1 MSKSEVHAR
10 IAEIGIIPCIRV
22 STPED
27 ADYIT
32 KEIADAGIPIVE
44 ITMIVPGA
52 VDLFAALV
60 RNHPNVIVGAGE
72 VMDLTSARRC
82 LDEGAQFLT
91 GPGLDLGSAPFP
103 ANTDALVIP
112 AALTPTEV
120 MKAWSTGCDFV
131 KIFPCAQ
138 VGGAHYIHA
147 LKAPFPHIPLIASG
161 GVNQETIGD
170 FIRAGATAVGIGEAL
185 IPHESIQLR
194 QTHRVRELA
203 HRFATIVKRARAE
216 TPHRKEATR

>member
-1 MSKSEVHAR
+1 MTKPEVHAR
-10 IAEIGIIPCIRV
+10 IAEVGIIPCIRV

-27 ADYIT
+27 ADFIT
-32 KEIADAGIPIVE
+32 QEIAGAGIPIVE
-44 ITMIVPGA
+44 VTMIVPGA
-52 VDLFAALV
+52 LDLFAALV
-60 RNHPNVIVGAGE
+60 RDHPKVIVGAGE
-72 VMDLTSARRC
+72 VMDTTTARRC
-82 LDEGAQFLT
+82 LDAGAQFLS
-91 GPGLDLGSAPFP
+91 GPGLDLGNAPFP
-103 ANTDALVIP
+103 TAANALVIP

-161 GVNQETIGD
+161 GVNQENAGD
-170 FIRAGATAVGIGEAL
+170 FIRAGATAIGIGEAL

-216 TPHRKEATR
+216 SPHRKEAAR